1 MKMTIWDI
9 LAIVLIAAALIIGAI
24 FLVIFVN
31 PDSSVNPFPP
41 PTLPPT
47 VVIPTSTATLVSLPP
62 TWTPVPVI
70 LATKAPTS
78 TPYPTETTF
87 VLP

>member
-1 MKMTIWDI
+1 MKMSIWDI
-9 LAIVLIAAALIIGAI
+9 LAIVLIVGALIFGII
-24 FLVIFVN
+24 FLAIFVN

-70 LATKAPTS
+70 VLTKAPTS
-78 TPYPTETTF
+78 TTYPTETPF

>member
-1 MKMTIWDI
+1 
-9 LAIVLIAAALIIGAI
+9 
-24 FLVIFVN
+24 
-31 PDSSVNPFPP
+31 
-41 PTLPPT
+41 

-70 LATKAPTS
+70 QATKAPTS
-78 TPYPTETTF
+78 TPYPTETPF

>member
-1 MKMTIWDI
+1 MKMSIWDI
-9 LAIVLIAAALIIGAI
+9 LAIVLIAAALIIGAVI
-24 FLVIFVN
+24 LVIFVN

-62 TWTPVPVI
+62 TWTPVPI
-70 LATKAPTS
+70 IEATKAPTS
-78 TPYPTETTF
+78 TPFPTETPF